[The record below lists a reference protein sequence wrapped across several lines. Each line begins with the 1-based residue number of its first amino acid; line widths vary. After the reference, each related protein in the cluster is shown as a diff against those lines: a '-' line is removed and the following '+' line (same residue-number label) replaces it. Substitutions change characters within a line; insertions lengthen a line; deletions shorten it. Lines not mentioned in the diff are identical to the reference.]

1 MTDIGSLMIKLG
13 VDTSGVLSAQ
23 VAVQQLASAAGAAS
37 AKANASLA
45 MFSRETIRNM
55 NTVSQRMRT
64 FGYLATITLTA
75 PIVAFTKSSVEM
87 AKNFE
92 FSMSKIEGLAGI
104 AADTTRQWSEELLK
118 MSSRTSIGP
127 EKLAEEIGRASCRE
141 RV

>member
-1 MTDIGSLMIKLG
+1 MADIGSLMIKLG

-23 VAVQQLASAAGAAS
+23 VAVQQLASAAGASA
-37 AKANASLA
+37 AKANAAMA
-45 MFSRETIRNM
+45 MFSKETIRNM

-92 FSMSKIEGLAGI
+92 FSMSKIEGWYSLRI
-104 AADTTRQWSEELLK
+104 LLITVG
-118 MSSRTSIGP
+118 RTFEDVFPSID
-127 EKLAEEIGRASCRE
+127 LRNCFSFVLCSIIRF
-141 RV
+141 